1 MRRAWGAIWP
11 LFVLL
16 ASAEAAADD
25 VQVAVAANFAGPMHR
40 LADDFAKKSGH
51 HAALSVGA
59 TGTFYAQVEN
69 GAPFEVFLAADETTP
84 KKLEER
90 GLAVPGSRF
99 VYARGKLV
107 LWSARSGYVDPAGAV
122 LKDGHFEH
130 LAVANPKLA
139 PYGAAAMEALGAL
152 GLVEKLR
159 PKLLYGE
166 SIAQTEQFVASA
178 NAELGFVA
186 LSQVAAPDA
195 PARGSYWVV
204 PQSLYAPIVQDAV
217 LLQKGAKSVAARAL
231 CDYLKSPAAKA
242 VIQAYGYG
250 AP

>member
-1 MRRAWGAIWP
+1 MRYGCSP
-11 LFVLL
+11 SSSLP
-16 ASAEAAADD
+16 AEAAADD

-40 LADDFAKKSGH
+40 IADDFAKQSGH
-51 HAALSVGA
+51 HASLSVGA
-59 TGTFYAQVEN
+59 TGTFYAQIQN
-69 GAPFEVFLAADETTP
+69 GAPFEVFVAADEATP
-84 KKLEER
+84 KKLEEK

-99 VYARGKLV
+99 TYARGKLV
-107 LWSARSGYVDPAGAV
+107 LWSARSGYVDGAGAV
-122 LKDGHFEH
+122 LKGGHYDH
-130 LAVANPKLA
+130 LAVANPQLA
-139 PYGAAAMEALGAL
+139 PYGAAAMEALSAL
-152 GLVEKLR
+152 GLLEGLR

-166 SIAQTEQFVASA
+166 SIAQTQQFVATA

-195 PARGSYWVV
+195 PTPGLVLGRAAVALRADRARRRRSSRGA
-204 PQSLYAPIVQDAV
+204 QSA
-217 LLQKGAKSVAARAL
+217 AARAL